1 MGVPMTSSLT
11 TFDYAT
17 KRFYNP
23 GQVASLVCK
32 DRPYLAKVKK
42 TGNATG
48 NLWCTP
54 ITVYN
59 PQGTSGLLT
68 SAQTVATAANGGG
81 NIQGK
86 QWQSTWGQ
94 YHGNTQISAFVIAL
108 SRDNAGAFMENQ
120 RAEIDGIYNN
130 FADTMAYYS
139 LANAGRSI
147 TPGTFTLNTATPGI
161 CTLLQPDDA
170 VYLGAGQQVQISVND
185 GSTSTDIIVAG
196 SATAFVI
203 AVNAGAGTFTVS
215 TTDGGA
221 AGNPAN
227 WANATAYFLFK
238 LGDFLGNV
246 GTRIMLGLGS
256 WITATDPSATLF
268 EGVDRTFNMMGLSGV
283 RLTATEIA
291 GLGTEDRVKK
301 LVTRMTGRGMGPGP
315 TDIFCNPEKWQSIAN
330 SMESKGQR
338 PLDGKIGTFNYQRL
352 QVAAGGKMVDVWA
365 DRFCPLSR
373 LYAVNFDY
381 IEIKHTSDGFPGVL
395 NGDGLQMLRKTG
407 SNDFEFRIWAIM
419 ANQVRAPGYQ
429 GTTSV

>member
-1 MGVPMTSSLT
+1 MTSSLT

-17 KRFYNP
+17 RRYYNP
-23 GQVASLVCK
+23 GKVDSLVCK
-32 DRPYLAKVKK
+32 DRPYLGKLKK

-59 PQGTSGLLT
+59 PQGTSGLLS
-68 SAQTVATAANGGG
+68 SAQTIATAVNGGG

-108 SRDNAGAFMENQ
+108 TKDNMGAFIENQ

-139 LANAGRSI
+139 LANAGRSV
-147 TPGTFTLNTATPGI
+147 TPGQFTAVTGGINT
-161 CTLLQPDDA
+161 LSSPDDA
-170 VYLGAGQQVQISVND
+170 VYLAVGQQLQISVND

-196 SATAFVI
+196 SGVGFVV
-203 AVNAGAGTFTVS
+203 AVNANAGTFTVS
-215 TTDGGA
+215 ATDGGA
-221 AGNPAN
+221 AGLPAN
-227 WANATAYFLFK
+227 WTNATLYYAFK

-256 WITATDPSATLF
+256 WVPAVDPASTLF
-268 EGVDRTFNMMGLSGV
+268 EGVDRTFNVMGLSGV
-283 RLTATEIA
+283 RLTSTEIA

-315 TDIFCNPEKWQSIAN
+315 TDVFCNPEKWQAIAN

-338 PLDGKIGTFNYQRL
+338 PLDGKIGTFNYQKL

-381 IEIKHTSDGFPGVL
+381 IELKHTADGFPGVL
-395 NGDGLQMLRKTG
+395 NGDGLQMLRKSG